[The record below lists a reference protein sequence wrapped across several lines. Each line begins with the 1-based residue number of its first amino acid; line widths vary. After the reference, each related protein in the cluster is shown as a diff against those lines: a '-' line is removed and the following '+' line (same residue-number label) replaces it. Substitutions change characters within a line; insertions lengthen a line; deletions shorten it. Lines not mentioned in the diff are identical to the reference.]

1 MTDIQE
7 EPREL
12 PFRNAY
18 WVEKNRLMAG
28 EYPLSYTPEQSG
40 KRLEALFSA
49 GIRKIVDLTE
59 PQEIGRLSLHHPP
72 YEEVVRRVAR
82 QKGIEAVY
90 SSIPVRDF
98 DIPDRKKLM
107 EILDEIDAAIA
118 HGKPVYVH
126 CWAGIG
132 RTGTVV
138 GAYLVRH
145 GHPADP
151 SLLDTI
157 DDLRRHTA
165 TASMASPQSVMQREL
180 ILSWSYGE

>member
-1 MTDIQE
+1 MDRQNI
-7 EPREL
+7 
-12 PFRNAY
+12 PFQNAY
-18 WVEKNRLMAG
+18 WVNKNRLMAG
-28 EYPLSYTPEQSG
+28 EYPLAYNPEASRG
-40 KRLEALFSA
+40 RLESLFSH
-49 GIRKIVDLTE
+49 GIRTIVDLTE
-59 PQEIGRLSLHHPP
+59 PDEIRRLGLHHPG
-72 YEEVVRRVAR
+72 YQEMVREVSL
-82 QKGIEAVY
+82 Q
-90 SSIPVRDF
+90 
-98 DIPDRKKLM
+98 M
-107 EILDEIDAAIA
+107 NIDAAYNSMPVPDFGTPDRRFLMEVLDLIDA
-118 HGKPVYVH
+118 SADAGRPVYVH

-145 GHPADP
+145 GHAADP